1 MHKDLENID
10 QETIERWLIAEIED
24 LLSVDA
30 QELALDQP
38 LVNYGLSSMTGM
50 ILSGDIEQWLG
61 IELDPSVAWEYPTI
75 KSLAGYLAEEVRNQN
90 SAPVMA

>member
-1 MHKDLENID
+1 MQKDLENMD
-10 QETIERWLIAEIED
+10 QEGIKRWLIAEIED
-24 LLSVDA
+24 LLSVDS
-30 QELALDQP
+30 QELAVDQP

-75 KSLAGYLAEEVRNQN
+75 ESLAGYLAEEVMSQRP
-90 SAPVMA
+90 ALV

>member
-1 MHKDLENID
+1 MQN
-10 QETIERWLIAEIED
+10 QEDIKRWLIAEIED
-24 LLSVDA
+24 LLSVDP
-30 QELALDQP
+30 QELAVDQP

-75 KSLAGYLAEEVRNQN
+75 ESLAGYLAEQVLSQRP
-90 SAPVMA
+90 ALV

>member
-1 MHKDLENID
+1 MQNAKNLQNVDNEAI
-10 QETIERWLIAEIED
+10 QGWLIAEIED
-24 LLSVDA
+24 LLSLDP
-30 QELALDQP
+30 QELAVDKP

-75 KSLAGYLAEEVRNQN
+75 ESLAEYLAEEVK
-90 SAPVMA
+90 SHKLALA

>member
-1 MHKDLENID
+1 MQNGLENID
-10 QETIERWLIAEIED
+10 NEAIRRWLLAEIED
-24 LLSVDA
+24 LLSIDA
-30 QELALDQP
+30 QELAVDQP

-75 KSLAGYLAEEVRNQN
+75 ESLANYLAEQIESRKP
-90 SAPVMA
+90 ALAIG

>member
-1 MHKDLENID
+1 MQN
-10 QETIERWLIAEIED
+10 QEDIKRWLIAEIED
-24 LLSVDA
+24 LLSVDP
-30 QELALDQP
+30 QELAVDQP

-75 KSLAGYLAEEVRNQN
+75 ESLAGYLAEEVLSQRP
-90 SAPVMA
+90 ALV